1 MWTRQLTSVSLTKN
15 ASTKKMVISSDI
27 IVPTWRC
34 VNGIKVLKT
43 SRLIWVSP
51 RVGRVF
57 GKHD

>member
-1 MWTRQLTSVSLTKN
+1 
-15 ASTKKMVISSDI
+15 MVISSDI

-51 RVGRVF
+51 RVGRMF
-57 GKHD
+57 GKYDWSCVQYLCGGREVRLY